1 MLRLAP
7 LIAFA
12 ASAALAFGAEYVVIV
27 DSVPLY
33 EVSHFKEDDRIID
46 WLEYRTQVVAEPS
59 WNVRGHLDEFCIVS
73 LKDGR
78 MCVMATGSFGH
89 ILEIIKD
96 GVTLYA
102 EPGGAE
108 LLTLNRGDRVGNPEY
123 FTRGQPITSW
133 LKVKTR
139 VGVDGWV
146 RHDAV
151 KYVPPTGKLKT
162 LSEEGPDNS
171 VQGAR

>member
-1 MLRLAP
+1 
-7 LIAFA
+7 
-12 ASAALAFGAEYVVIV
+12 
-27 DSVPLY
+27 
-33 EVSHFKEDDRIID
+33 
-46 WLEYRTQVVAEPS
+46 
-59 WNVRGHLDEFCIVS
+59 
-73 LKDGR
+73 
-78 MCVMATGSFGH
+78 MATGSFGH

-133 LKVKTR
+133 VKVKTR
-139 VGVDGWV
+139 EGGQGWA
-146 RHDAV
+146 RDDAV

-162 LSEEGPDNS
+162 LSEEGSDTS
-171 VQGAR
+171 FQGAP